1 MPKPEHDDEILKW
14 SINIYDT
21 SISTTST
28 LHLQSLSL
36 DISTFHMIGT
46 NQKQGTLFQS
56 TQIASKDADLE
67 VG

>member
-1 MPKPEHDDEILKW
+1 MILQYPQHLRY
-14 SINIYDT
+14 I
-21 SISTTST
+21 
-28 LHLQSLSL
+28 HLQSLSL

-56 TQIASKDADLE
+56 TQIASKDAELE